1 MKVDVFPTQIYRYR
15 VEDSDVLREQ
25 VIKFYDESKWK
36 NGGEA
41 PEGWNCKL
49 FTTFGT
55 GTYPIGDV
63 LDAVTESLDEFQVE
77 SEQPGACIISELWL
91 NCYESANW
99 QEKHT
104 HLPGQWSAVYYA
116 VMDPNEHH
124 GTNFH
129 DPNENLK
136 AYSGQLDNTI
146 TPWVNEGDLIIFPS
160 WMTHSAPLNKSSKL
174 RATISFNF
182 FIDSEAFVNEGGN
195 PDPEE
200 PTAE

>member
-15 VEDSDVLREQ
+15 VEEPE
-25 VIKFYDESKWK
+25 VIKERVIQYYEANKWK
-36 NGGEA
+36 SKGA
-41 PEGWNCKL
+41 PEGWNCDL

-55 GTYPIGDV
+55 MEFPMGEMLDGIGP
-63 LDAVTESLDEFQVE
+63 LLDEFMEE
-77 SEQPGACIISELWL
+77 SSAPGSCIISEMWL
-91 NCYESANW
+91 NCYESKHW

-116 VMDPNEHH
+116 ILDPNEHH

-129 DPNENLK
+129 DPNEDLK
-136 AYSGQLDNTI
+136 AFSGCLENTI
-146 TPWVNEGDLIIFPS
+146 TPWVQEGDLIIFPS

-182 FIDSEAFVNEGGN
+182 FVDDEVFANEGGN
-195 PDPEE
+195 ADPEE
-200 PTAE
+200 SAPE

>member
-1 MKVDVFPTQIYRYR
+1 
-15 VEDSDVLREQ
+15 
-25 VIKFYDESKWK
+25 
-36 NGGEA
+36 
-41 PEGWNCKL
+41 
-49 FTTFGT
+49 
-55 GTYPIGDV
+55 
-63 LDAVTESLDEFQVE
+63 
-77 SEQPGACIISELWL
+77 
-91 NCYESANW
+91 
-99 QEKHT
+99 
-104 HLPGQWSAVYYA
+104 
-116 VMDPNEHH
+116 MDPNEHH